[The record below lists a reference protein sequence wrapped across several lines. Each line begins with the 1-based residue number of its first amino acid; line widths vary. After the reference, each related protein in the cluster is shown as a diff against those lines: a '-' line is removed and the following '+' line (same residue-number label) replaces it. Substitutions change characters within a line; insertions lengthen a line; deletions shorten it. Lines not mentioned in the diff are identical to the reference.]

1 MRTRFTW
8 ILGIAV
14 LISIALLVACSS
26 KYSTSNNGLVVVST
40 QEDAVMQTFS
50 LDLGNGHVTQ
60 INNVNGPPTDGV
72 PTAVVLDPAGAY
84 AYVLVTQSVNV
95 NKSATGVQAFA
106 VASDGKLGPGTSTA
120 LNPVGS
126 VPAVP
131 VAMVIDSGGK
141 FLFVADAATGSV
153 PGAVSVLAIG
163 SGGSLTE
170 VPNSPFRLPAETGGI
185 VPSASALA
193 VTPTVYPPAF
203 ALCSP
208 NVPPTTENLYVTDS
222 VNYLV
227 LNYSVSS
234 SGALTLVPTSST
246 PGVPTGTVP
255 SGVTVDPCNR
265 FVYVSNG
272 QPNNSVSAYTVCSA
286 TSFPTCPQADF
297 SLHEV
302 SGSPFPAANSPG
314 PLLVDRFANF
324 LYVVDTG
331 ESAISAYRISTTTGS
346 LSPLTPATIATNS
359 FPTSIAIRSDNT
371 WMFVTNLNSLNISEY
386 AITPSSGGLTPQ
398 PPIQTDNFPW
408 GIAVK

>member
-8 ILGIAV
+8 ILAIAV

-60 INNVNGPPTDGV
+60 INNVNGPPTSGV

-84 AYVLVTQSVNV
+84 AYVLVTQSVHV
-95 NKSATGVQAFA
+95 NNSATGVQAFS
-106 VASDGKLGPGTSTA
+106 VASDGKLSSGASRA
-120 LNPVGS
+120 LNPAGS
-126 VPAVP
+126 VPVVP

-227 LNYSVSS
+227 LNYSVS
-234 SGALTLVPTSST
+234 
-246 PGVPTGTVP
+246 
-255 SGVTVDPCNR
+255 
-265 FVYVSNG
+265 
-272 QPNNSVSAYTVCSA
+272 
-286 TSFPTCPQADF
+286 
-297 SLHEV
+297 
-302 SGSPFPAANSPG
+302 
-314 PLLVDRFANF
+314 
-324 LYVVDTG
+324 
-331 ESAISAYRISTTTGS
+331 
-346 LSPLTPATIATNS
+346 
-359 FPTSIAIRSDNT
+359 
-371 WMFVTNLNSLNISEY
+371 
-386 AITPSSGGLTPQ
+386 
-398 PPIQTDNFPW
+398 
-408 GIAVK
+408 

>member
-8 ILGIAV
+8 ILAIAV

-60 INNVNGPPTDGV
+60 INNVNGPPTNGV

-84 AYVLVTQSVNV
+84 AYVLETQSVNV
-95 NKSATGVQAFA
+95 NMSATGVQAFA
-106 VASDGKLGPGTSTA
+106 VASDGKLASGTSRA

-126 VPAVP
+126 VPVVP

-272 QPNNSVSAYTVCSA
+272 QPNNSVSAYTVCYA

>member
-1 MRTRFTW
+1 
-8 ILGIAV
+8 
-14 LISIALLVACSS
+14 
-26 KYSTSNNGLVVVST
+26 
-40 QEDAVMQTFS
+40 
-50 LDLGNGHVTQ
+50 
-60 INNVNGPPTDGV
+60 
-72 PTAVVLDPAGAY
+72 
-84 AYVLVTQSVNV
+84 
-95 NKSATGVQAFA
+95 
-106 VASDGKLGPGTSTA
+106 
-120 LNPVGS
+120 
-126 VPAVP
+126 
-131 VAMVIDSGGK
+131 MVIDSGGK

-272 QPNNSVSAYTVCSA
+272 QPNNSVSAYTVCYA

>member
-60 INNVNGPPTDGV
+60 INNVNGPPTNGV

-84 AYVLVTQSVNV
+84 AYVLETQSVNV
-95 NKSATGVQAFA
+95 NMSATGVQAFA
-106 VASDGKLGPGTSTA
+106 VASDGKLASGTSRA

-126 VPAVP
+126 VPVVP

>member
-60 INNVNGPPTDGV
+60 INNVNGPPTSGV

-84 AYVLVTQSVNV
+84 AYVLVTQSVHV
-95 NKSATGVQAFA
+95 NNSATGVQSFA
-106 VASDGKLGPGTSTA
+106 VASDGKLVSGASRA
-120 LNPVGS
+120 LNPAGS
-126 VPAVP
+126 VPVLP

-208 NVPPTTENLYVTDS
+208 NVPPTTENLYVTDA

-234 SGALTLVPTSST
+234 SGALTLAPSST

-302 SGSPFPAANSPG
+302 AGSPFPAANSPG

-331 ESAISAYRISTTTGS
+331 ESAISAYRIGTTTGI

-359 FPTSIAIRSDNT
+359 FPTSIAIRSDNN